1 MENQNSGKSHIEANR
16 HKRKTIKQTSVMASE
31 RKDLVFKAEHKRQE
45 AKEDRAA
52 SDAKRDEARI
62 LLTQINAS
70 KGRLDT
76 WRKMKTCQGAFD
88 VLLVAEEERVR
99 TLEDGRRA
107 ILAEADAIGKRAYKA
122 EQAALQLDE
131 RASKL

>member
-1 MENQNSGKSHIEANR
+1 
-16 HKRKTIKQTSVMASE
+16 MASE
-31 RKDLVFKAEHKRQE
+31 REDLVFKAEVKRRE

-52 SDAKRDEARI
+52 SEAKREEAR
-62 LLTQINAS
+62 LLLSQINDS
-70 KGRLDT
+70 KGRIVT
-76 WRKMKTCQGAFD
+76 WKKMKTCRGAFD

-107 ILAEADAIGKRAYKA
+107 ILAEADAITKRAYKA